1 MERHGRREER
11 VGVHLPLR
19 VLGYDPEGASWQEE
33 TETGDVSEGGLAF
46 HLKRP
51 IFRGQCLRVA
61 LPMPRGLRRFD
72 LDEPLYRAYVIV
84 RSAVLEG
91 GSCRVGAMVFG
102 QEPPRGY
109 AENPAAR
116 FRLPTDP
123 HDEDLAQPPPPRR
136 EAAQEAEPPDPLGR
150 RAHERVDNFVEF
162 VIEQVDEW
170 GAVLREER
178 TVAENISRGGAR
190 ILTAGPYVKGD
201 VVELHEVKGPF
212 ASRAEICD
220 VRSGADGIRRL
231 HVRFLD
237 GSPDHLVRRA

>member
-11 VGVHLPLR
+11 MGVQLPVR
-19 VLGYDPEGASWQEE
+19 VLGYDPEGAAWQEE
-33 TETGDVSEGGLAF
+33 AETDNVSEGGLAF
-46 HLKRP
+46 HLNRP

-61 LPMPRGLRRFD
+61 LPMPRSLRRFD
-72 LDEPLYRAYVIV
+72 HDEPLYRVYVIV
-84 RSAVLEG
+84 RSAVLEA
-91 GSCRVGAMVFG
+91 GSCRVGTMVFG
-102 QEPPRGY
+102 KEAPRGY

-116 FRLPTDP
+116 FRLPS
-123 HDEDLAQPPPPRR
+123 DEADEAAPYPAPPRR
-136 EAAQEAEPPDPLGR
+136 EVAREAEPPDPLGR
-150 RAHERVDNFVEF
+150 RAHERFDIFVEF

-170 GAVLREER
+170 GAVLKEER

-190 ILTAGPYVKGD
+190 ILTAGPYIKGD

-212 ASRAEICD
+212 ASRAEICE

-237 GSPDHLVRRA
+237 GSPEHLVRRA

>member
-1 MERHGRREER
+1 MEHHGRRDER
-11 VGVHLPLR
+11 LGIQLPLQ

-33 TETGDVSEGGLAF
+33 TETDDVSEGGLAF
-46 HLKRP
+46 HMRRP

-72 LDEPLYRAYVIV
+72 VDEPLYRAYAIV
-84 RSAVLEG
+84 RSAVLEA
-91 GSCRVGAMVFG
+91 GSCRVGAMIFG
-102 QEPPRGY
+102 KDPPRGY
-109 AENPAAR
+109 VDNPAAR
-116 FRLPTDP
+116 FLLPTDERDGKVP
-123 HDEDLAQPPPPRR
+123 HAAPPRR
-136 EAAQEAEPPDPLGR
+136 EAAREVEAPDPLGR
-150 RAHERVDNFVEF
+150 RAHERFDIFVEF

-190 ILTAGPYVKGD
+190 ILTAGPYIKGD

-212 ASRAEICD
+212 ASRAEICE